1 MPELDY
7 GKDVIDRFRASAS
20 RSTVPVDVYGDRI
33 AVQARSRA
41 PG

>member
-1 MPELDY
+1 M
-7 GKDVIDRFRASAS
+7 DRFRASVS

-33 AVQARSRA
+33 TVQPPARA